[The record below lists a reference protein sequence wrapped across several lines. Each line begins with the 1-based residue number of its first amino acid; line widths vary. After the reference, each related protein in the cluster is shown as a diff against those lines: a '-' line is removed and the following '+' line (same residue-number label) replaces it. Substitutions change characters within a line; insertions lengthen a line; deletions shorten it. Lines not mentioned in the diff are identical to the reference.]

1 MMTNT
6 LQLHNQNQ
14 NKMKIT
20 NSTLM
25 LTVENNIEVGPLSL
39 KTDHMLNVYRDKTG
53 ELSYDLDFM
62 GRNNVV
68 FAGVKLEDSYKA
80 WQKFVNFHKEMGI
93 DFDKQIRDE
102 ADKIMTDDNIMELI
116 NSLDD
121 ALKQLI

>member
-1 MMTNT
+1 
-6 LQLHNQNQ
+6 
-14 NKMKIT
+14 MKIT
-20 NSTLM
+20 NSMLM

-39 KTDHMLNVYRDKTG
+39 KTDHMLNVYRDKKG

-68 FAGVKLEDSYKA
+68 FAGIKLEDSYQA
-80 WQKFVNFHKEMGI
+80 WRKFADFHKEMGI

>member
-1 MMTNT
+1 M
-6 LQLHNQNQ
+6 
-14 NKMKIT
+14 
-20 NSTLM
+20 LM

-62 GRNNVV
+62 GRDNVV

-102 ADKIMTDDNIMELI
+102 ADKIMTDNNIMELI